1 MTSAAPGAPTLGTA
15 PDTAVSAFVP
25 VQTRSERPRSV
36 NPADFAEV
44 TGRELEWRLSPV
56 SALRPLIDGELDGSV
71 YPISVMGD
79 GATAS
84 VDFVDVASSER
95 GQVGIPEE
103 RLSANAWSQVNSV
116 LHIVLAGDSAQ
127 TVALTRDG
135 FGGSP
140 RAAHTLITARSGS
153 HTTLV
158 LRSVGEAVLAETVE
172 IAVEQGASLELVSV
186 QDWGATAVHHA
197 VHFARVARDARLSHT
212 VVTLGGRAVVVN
224 PSVRLA
230 GQGSSGEMYGVYFA
244 DGSQHLEDRVFV
256 HHEGPDTVS
265 RVTYKGALHGRGAR
279 TVWIGDVL
287 IGPDAVGTDS
297 YEQNRNL
304 VLSEGTRADSIPNL
318 EIQTGDIRGAGH
330 ASATG
335 RFDDMHLFYL
345 TSRGIPEVEA
355 RRLVVRGFLGEV
367 LQKITDTALREELT
381 EKMMAKLSHTEEE
394 AS

>member
-1 MTSAAPGAPTLGTA
+1 MTSTPPGAPTLGTA
-15 PDTAVSAFVP
+15 PETAVSAFVP

-56 SALRPLIDGELDGSV
+56 SALRPLIDGELDGSD
-71 YPISVMGD
+71 YPISVVGG

-84 VDFVDVASSER
+84 VEFVNEGESAR
-95 GQVGIPEE
+95 GLVGIPEE
-103 RLSANAWSQVNSV
+103 RLSANAWSQVTSV
-116 LHIVLAGDSAQ
+116 LRVALGGDSAQ
-127 TVALTRDG
+127 TVTITRDG
-135 FGGSP
+135 LGSTA
-140 RAAHTLITARSGS
+140 RAAHTLITAAANS
-153 HTTLV
+153 HSMLV
-158 LRSVGEAVLAETVE
+158 IRSVGEGLLAESVE
-172 IAVEQGASLELVSV
+172 IVVEQGASLELVSV
-186 QDWGATAVHHA
+186 QDWAPTAVHHA
-197 VHFARVARDARLSHT
+197 VHFARVARDATLTHT
-212 VVTLGGRAVVVN
+212 VVTLGGSTVVVN
-224 PSVRLA
+224 PSVRLS
-230 GQGSSGEMYGVYFA
+230 GQGSTGEMYGVYFA
-244 DGSQHLEDRVFV
+244 EGSQHLEDRVFV

-355 RRLVVRGFLGEV
+355 RRLVVRGFLSEV
-367 LQKITDTALREELT
+367 LQKITDEALRGELT

-394 AS
+394 TS

>member
-1 MTSAAPGAPTLGTA
+1 MTSTPPGAPTLGTA
-15 PDTAVSAFVP
+15 PETAVSAFVP

-56 SALRPLIDGELDGSV
+56 SALRPLIDGELDGSD
-71 YPISVMGD
+71 YPISVAGG
-79 GATAS
+79 GATATVGFIDGEKS
-84 VDFVDVASSER
+84 DR
-95 GQVGIPEE
+95 GLVGIPEE
-103 RLSANAWSQVNSV
+103 RLSANAWSQVTSV
-116 LHIVLAGDSAQ
+116 LRVMLGGDSAQ
-127 TVALTRDG
+127 TVTITRDG
-135 FGGSP
+135 LGSTA
-140 RAAHTLITARSGS
+140 RAAHTLITAAANS
-153 HTTLV
+153 HSTLV
-158 LRSVGEAVLAETVE
+158 IRSVGEGLLAESVE
-172 IAVEQGASLELVSV
+172 IVVEQGASLELVSV
-186 QDWGATAVHHA
+186 QDWAPTAVHHA
-197 VHFARVARDARLSHT
+197 VHFARVARDATLTHT
-212 VVTLGGRAVVVN
+212 VVTLGGSTVVVN
-224 PSVRLA
+224 PSVRLS
-230 GQGSSGEMYGVYFA
+230 GQGSTGEMYGVYFA
-244 DGSQHLEDRVFV
+244 EGSQHLEDRVFV

-355 RRLVVRGFLGEV
+355 RRLVVRGFLSEV
-367 LQKITDTALREELT
+367 LQKITDEALRGELT

-394 AS
+394 TS